1 MSRPTFTILEKD
13 DRGKRAIFK
22 VLADSATGF
31 DDFISSTSGILP
43 GSTVDIADYKAVFR
57 LRNDGSWEQ
66 LESYADDDAD
76 AAAAEEAAVA
86 DILDGLIS
94 DDEIADMVVEEETT
108 TQEGDT
114 V

>member
-22 VLADSATGF
+22 VLADNATGF
-31 DDFISSTSGILP
+31 DDFISTTSGILP

-57 LRNDGSWEQ
+57 LRNDGSWEFIR
-66 LESYADDDAD
+66 SYADEGAVAD
-76 AAAAEEAAVA
+76 ALQEAAVA

-94 DDEIADMVVEEETT
+94 DDEIADSVAQETS
-108 TQEGDT
+108 E
-114 V
+114 